1 LFRCTGFPIRIDERE
16 NIISRDHHTA
26 LFLQYLVTDERNPSP
41 LVLKHDWL
49 GSDDA
54 KDKDVK
60 QQASF
65 ACENFID

>member
-1 LFRCTGFPIRIDERE
+1 MRHTGFPICIDEHE

-26 LFLQYLVTDERNPSP
+26 LFAQYLITNEGNSSP
-41 LVLKHDWL
+41 VVLKHDWL

-54 KDKDVK
+54 KEKDVK

-65 ACENFID
+65 ACEN

>member
-1 LFRCTGFPIRIDERE
+1 MIRHTGFPIRIDEHE
-16 NIISRDHHTA
+16 NIILGDHHTA
-26 LFLQYLVTDERNPSP
+26 HFVRYLITDEGNSSP

-65 ACENFID
+65 ACEN